1 MKFII
6 AIILII
12 GIFAGAPIIGIPV
25 LAIFII
31 LWICSYLNSR

>member
-12 GIFAGAPIIGIPV
+12 GIFAMPPIGISV

-31 LWICSYLNSR
+31 LLICSYLNSR

>member
-12 GIFAGAPIIGIPV
+12 GIFAVPPIGIPV
-25 LAIFII
+25 SAIFII